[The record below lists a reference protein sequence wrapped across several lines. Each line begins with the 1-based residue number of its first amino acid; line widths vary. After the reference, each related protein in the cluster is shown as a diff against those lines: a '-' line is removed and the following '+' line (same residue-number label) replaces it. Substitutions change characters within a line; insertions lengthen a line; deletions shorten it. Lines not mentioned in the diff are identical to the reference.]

1 MFEYSH
7 PEGKDQ
13 INVQTSGRRALEQS
27 NTSLTRGVNN
37 EEHSILHTRCCTT
50 PPRLPALPRLI
61 LLYTRV
67 AGAWSPAIP
76 AGERKRRQLQIAD
89 ELKLGWVA
97 MATNVFFTLCWMR
110 FIDPLVWTYGYF
122 DTHQYTIWWFA
133 GSILPYMFFFDT
145 WFYWTHRWLHESD
158 YLWDK
163 VHRIHHGFKQPTA
176 FAQDAAHPFEAL
188 LQGPAG

>member
-1 MFEYSH
+1 
-7 PEGKDQ
+7 
-13 INVQTSGRRALEQS
+13 
-27 NTSLTRGVNN
+27 
-37 EEHSILHTRCCTT
+37 
-50 PPRLPALPRLI
+50 
-61 LLYTRV
+61 
-67 AGAWSPAIP
+67 
-76 AGERKRRQLQIAD
+76 
-89 ELKLGWVA
+89 